1 MNRQLARYHH
11 KPKHDNGFSIQ
22 RYLPFVDW
30 LFHYD
35 RKNLAGDVTAGVI
48 VAIMLVPQSM
58 AYALLAG
65 LPPQIGLYA
74 SIVPLII
81 YGLLGTSRTLA
92 VGPVAIVS
100 LLVAS
105 ALGQMGVTDV
115 GQYIHIAI
123 VLALMVGVIQ
133 IGMGLFRIG
142 FLVNFLSHPVLSGFT
157 SAVAIVIGLSQ
168 FKHLIGVSIPRT
180 ESTPELVIR
189 IIGSLS
195 TTNLTVLL
203 LSLIAMGILLYFKFF
218 LGDRLSRTSLSDAV
232 IMSLTKLGPLAT
244 VILGIMFVGIG
255 GLDTAANVSVVGEI
269 PAGLPTIGLPAF
281 DISILEGL
289 LPFALTIA
297 IVGYL
302 ESISVAKALASRRRQ
317 KIDANQEL
325 LAVGVANIG
334 AAFSGAYPVA
344 GGVSR
349 SMVNFTSG
357 ANTGLA
363 SIISAS
369 LIGVTLLFLTPLFY
383 HLPNA
388 VLGAIIIVAV
398 ITLFDWK
405 TIVHTWHYSKA
416 DFVSLIA
423 TFVMVLLIGVERGI
437 LVGIGTSLAL
447 YLWRT
452 SRPHVAVVGQI
463 GDTQHYRNVL
473 RHETKTY
480 PNILAM
486 RIDESLYFPNAQYL
500 EEMVI
505 NTLADNPDV
514 EYFVLICS
522 AVNFIDVSALEVL
535 ESLHYTLAAI
545 EVGMYC
551 AEVKGP
557 VMDRLRKV
565 GFVEEIGEE
574 HFFLSTYQAME
585 YLSSL

>member
-1 MNRQLARYHH
+1 MNRQPARYYH
-11 KPKHDNGFSIQ
+11 KPKQDNGFSIQ

-35 RKNLAGDVTAGVI
+35 RKNLAGDITAGVI

-105 ALGQMGVTDV
+105 ALGQMGITDV
-115 GQYIHIAI
+115 VQYVHIAI

-189 IIGSLS
+189 IIESLS
-195 TTNLTVLL
+195 TINLTVLL
-203 LSLIAMGILLYFKFF
+203 LSVTAMGILLYFKFF
-218 LGDRLSRTSLSDAV
+218 LGDRLSQTNLNNAV

-244 VILGIMFVGIG
+244 VILGIIFVGIG
-255 GLDTAANVSVVGEI
+255 GLDTAANVNVVGEI
-269 PAGLPTIGLPAF
+269 PAGLPTMGLPAF
-281 DISILEGL
+281 DISILEDL

-325 LAVGVANIG
+325 LAIGFSNIG

-363 SIISAS
+363 SIISAG

-383 HLPNA
+383 YLPNA

-416 DFVSLIA
+416 DFVSLSVTFIA
-423 TFVMVLLIGVERGI
+423 VLLIGVERGI
-437 LVGIGTSLAL
+437 LMGIGTSLAL

-505 NTLADNPDV
+505 HTLADNPDV

-522 AVNFIDVSALEVL
+522 AVNFIDVSALQVL
-535 ESLHYTLAAI
+535 ESLHHTLAAI
-545 EVGMYC
+545 QVGMYC